1 MNSGEVHAGL
11 VGATRGHRKHGYVGD
26 VVNVAARL
34 QAAAP
39 VGGVLIGEDTFREL
53 GPRAVVEPLPPL
65 HVKGKREPVSSFSS
79 SAWRRPSAFKA
90 ASIGRCAAS
99 RRSAP
104 YTRWMSDGAAEAPG
118 RVERLARRPLEH
130 VGGVVRGVARA
141 LPRAIEDMFT
151 DRCTQYAAAIAY
163 RVLFSLFPLTIAL
176 VSVFGLVLQDD
187 ELRQQVIDELID
199 LLPVSQSGQGN
210 IQQSIDQIATPLSA
224 IGLIS
229 LVALLW
235 GASGMMASIRLGLEA
250 ALKVDR
256 GRPAARAK
264 LVDFILVAA
273 AGVLVLVIVGLSA
286 FGAFFSKLVDR
297 FTEWAGIATPSGL
310 LLRDGLQLVAIGVTV
325 LLLYRF
331 VPARKL
337 RRRGALAGAILT
349 AVGIWGVDEGARDRV
364 LRLLAL
370 QPHLRLARRR
380 HDVPLLRLRRR
391 VDPAPRRRVRVR
403 VVAAA
408 RAARAAAPRAG
419 HRRRPRPLRP
429 PRGRGDAAPSEEPA
443 RRP

>member
-1 MNSGEVHAGL
+1 
-11 VGATRGHRKHGYVGD
+11 
-26 VVNVAARL
+26 
-34 QAAAP
+34 
-39 VGGVLIGEDTFREL
+39 
-53 GPRAVVEPLPPL
+53 
-65 HVKGKREPVSSFSS
+65 
-79 SAWRRPSAFKA
+79 
-90 ASIGRCAAS
+90 
-99 RRSAP
+99 
-104 YTRWMSDGAAEAPG
+104 MSDGAAEPSG

-163 RVLFSLFPLTIAL
+163 RVLFSLFPLAIAL

-187 ELRQQVIDELID
+187 ELRQQVINEVTD

-250 ALKVDR
+250 AMKVDR

-273 AGVLVLVIVGLSA
+273 AGVLVVVIVGLSA

-310 LLRDGLQLVAIGVTV
+310 LLRDGVQLVAIGVTV

-349 AVGIWGVDEGARDRV
+349 AVGVWGSTKV
-364 LRLLAL
+364 LAIVFSDFSRYNLIYGSLAGVMTFL
-370 QPHLRLARRR
+370 FF
-380 HDVPLLRLRRR
+380 VY
-391 VDPAPRRRVRVR
+391 
-403 VVAAA
+403 VVAWILLLGAEFA
-408 RAARAAAPRAG
+408 YAWSQPPG
-419 HRRRPRPLRP
+419 PPGPPLRAQVIGAI
-429 PRGRGDAAPSEEPA
+429 RGLFVHHEDEKDAAPSVDPA